1 MGVSRRAC
9 CYTDRGKKGLKEI
22 EYSQVVA
29 SSQSDDRIMTFISH
43 EENVYWVD
51 GCKKKEPDEYKN
63 LKIY

>member
-9 CYTDRGKKGLKEI
+9 CYTDCGKKGLKEI

-43 EENVYWVD
+43 EENVYWVMVV
-51 GCKKKEPDEYKN
+51 KRRN
-63 LKIY
+63 QTNIKI